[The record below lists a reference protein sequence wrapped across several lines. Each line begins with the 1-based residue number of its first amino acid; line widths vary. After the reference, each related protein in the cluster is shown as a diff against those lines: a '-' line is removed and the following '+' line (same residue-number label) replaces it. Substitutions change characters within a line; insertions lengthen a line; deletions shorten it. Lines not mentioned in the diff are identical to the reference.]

1 MDAPVDVVAADLAWT
16 KLLPS
21 AIGAELQK
29 LLGPEGE
36 LAKRIARAVWQRIA
50 TASAMHI
57 SLPYGAQ
64 IPLGEDVCVSLNES
78 YPDDVKTLVVPEL
91 ISLVARFGGD
101 HPKPGGLGALDWAQ
115 LDDRMRFI
123 IELFRTTQ
131 QQDELLEQPFNRGHQ
146 LEIEARYAA
155 ATQPERPSLRA
166 A

>member
-1 MDAPVDVVAADLAWT
+1 M
-16 KLLPS
+16 LPQHERD
-21 AIGAELQK
+21 ELK
-29 LLGPEGE
+29 VMLSPEGAVAMR
-36 LAKRIARAVWQRIA
+36 LLRGVWQRIA

-57 SLPYGAQ
+57 SLPNGAQ

-78 YPDDVKTLVVPEL
+78 YPDDVKTLVIPEL

-115 LDDRMRFI
+115 LNDRMRFI

-131 QQDELLEQPFNRGHQ
+131 QQDELLEQPYSRGHQ
-146 LEIEARYAA
+146 LEIEARYDA
-155 ATQPERPSLRA
+155 ATEPERPSLRA